1 MTSGRWGKRLHRA
14 VLKFVELE
22 LLAPSNSSCY
32 FDVTRVRCEPSTI
45 CTMDYQR
52 GDVTPHQAC
61 RLISQPPMKS
71 TTPSCSWNTKGMRC
85 DAVGACRPEIWRW
98 ALHSL
103 RRKVAL
109 LHKALLVVA
118 KVCVQASQSS
128 GHAIESQVWSFL
140 RAVRTLGQR
149 VRALAI
155 PLGEDFAVTARKFA
169 RSVKQRSH
177 LMQDALS
184 NLLFLVRYWREMLH
198 NFYAMSLE
206 PRIASFF
213 SSCLAVCATV
223 RFKTTNLLLGMR
235 DGIPKMN
242 PQALGQHCKT
252 VFNSIL
258 ARKLSRETFKAMVQ
272 DVLADTVQ
280 VQQDLKQTA
289 VAAVKVPFQ
298 RAALTAAAAW
308 TLLKTMCMKNVQALR
323 TARTCPHEH
332 NPQSG
337 AEFSDTRLLMLD
349 SGIVG
354 TASRARKTL
363 VTWSSSVSLALR
375 QGVNVMKEGMV
386 RMRLLLQVVYRAGK
400 RAQLDL
406 AAGLAAELETVDILL
421 GNVDL
426 CVAIPEEEQRMVRM
440 WKFYSP
446 WSAAKTASFLHGRI
460 LHQLMV

>member
-52 GDVTPHQAC
+52 GDLTPHQAC
-61 RLISQPPMKS
+61 RLISQPPIKS

-128 GHAIESQVWSFL
+128 GHAIESQVWSLL
-140 RAVRTLGQR
+140 RTVRTLGQQ

-169 RSVKQRSH
+169 RSVKERSH

-184 NLLFLVRYWREMLH
+184 NLPFLVRYWREMLH

-206 PRIASFF
+206 PRVASSF
-213 SSCLAVCATV
+213 SSCLAVCAKV
-223 RFKTTNLLLGMR
+223 RFKATNLLLGMK

-258 ARKLSRETFKAMVQ
+258 ARKLSRETFQAMVQ

-308 TLLKTMCMKNVQALR
+308 TLLKTMCMKNVRALR
-323 TARTCPHEH
+323 TARACPHEH
-332 NPQSG
+332 NPQRG

-375 QGVNVMKEGMV
+375 QGVNGMKEGMV

>member
-1 MTSGRWGKRLHRA
+1 MTSGRLGKRLHRA

-32 FDVTRVRCEPSTI
+32 FDVTRVRCEPSTM
-45 CTMDYQR
+45 CTMDYQK
-52 GDVTPHQAC
+52 GDLTPHQAC
-61 RLISQPPMKS
+61 RLISQPSMTS
-71 TTPSCSWNTKGMRC
+71 TTPSCSWNAKRMRC

-128 GHAIESQVWSFL
+128 GHAIEFQVWTLL
-140 RAVRTLGQR
+140 RAVKMLGQHIR
-149 VRALAI
+149 VLAI

-177 LMQDALS
+177 LMRDAMS
-184 NLLFLVRYWREMLH
+184 NLPFLVTYWREMLH
-198 NFYAMSLE
+198 NFCVMSLE
-206 PRIASFF
+206 PKVASSF

-223 RFKTTNLLLGMR
+223 RLKVTNLLLGMR
-235 DGIPKMN
+235 HGIQKMN

-252 VFNSIL
+252 VFNSISS
-258 ARKLSRETFKAMVQ
+258 RKLSRETFKAMVQ
-272 DVLADTVQ
+272 DALADTVQ

-298 RAALTAAAAW
+298 RASLTAAAAW
-308 TLLKTMCMKNVQALR
+308 TLLKTMCMKSLQALR
-323 TARTCPHEH
+323 TARACPHEH
-332 NPQSG
+332 NPQRG
-337 AEFSDTRLLMLD
+337 AEFSGARLLMLD
-349 SGIVG
+349 SGRVG

-375 QGVNVMKEGMV
+375 QGVNVVKEGMV
-386 RMRLLLQVVYRAGK
+386 RMGLLLQVVYRAGK
-400 RAQLDL
+400 RAQRDL
-406 AAGLAAELETVDILL
+406 AAGLVAELETVDILL

-446 WSAAKTASFLHGRI
+446 WTAAKTASFLHGRI

>member
-71 TTPSCSWNTKGMRC
+71 TTPSCSWNAKRMRC

-128 GHAIESQVWSFL
+128 GHAIESQVWSLL
-140 RAVRTLGQR
+140 RTVRTLGQH

-169 RSVKQRSH
+169 RSVKERSH

-184 NLLFLVRYWREMLH
+184 NLPFLVRYWREMLH

-206 PRIASFF
+206 PRVASSF
-213 SSCLAVCATV
+213 SSCLALCATV

-289 VAAVKVPFQ
+289 IAAVKVPFQ

-308 TLLKTMCMKNVQALR
+308 TLLKTMCMKNVRALR
-323 TARTCPHEH
+323 AARACPHEH
-332 NPQSG
+332 NPQRG

-375 QGVNVMKEGMV
+375 QGVNMMKEGMV